1 VSVSLSIKNV
11 PDELA
16 ERLRARAARNRR
28 SLQRELLLI
37 LEQAGAER
45 VPPAPIESAIAASTG
60 RLSVEEVFERARRL
74 FPSGTPS
81 STELIREMRDGR
93 YGIDQER
100 AVRRPKAKAR

>member
-1 VSVSLSIKNV
+1 MSVSLSIKNV

-28 SLQRELLLI
+28 SLQRELLFI

-45 VPPAPIESAIAASTG
+45 APPVSVDTAFAATMD
-60 RLSVEEVFERARRL
+60 RLPAEEVFDRARRL

-81 STELIREMRDGR
+81 SVNLIREMRDGR
-93 YGIDQER
+93 YGVDREP
-100 AVRRPKAKAR
+100 AVRRSKRRTR